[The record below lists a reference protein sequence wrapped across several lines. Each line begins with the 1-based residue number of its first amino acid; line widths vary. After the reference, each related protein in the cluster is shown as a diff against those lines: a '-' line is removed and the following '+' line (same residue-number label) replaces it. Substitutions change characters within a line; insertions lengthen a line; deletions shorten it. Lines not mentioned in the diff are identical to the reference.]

1 MRFLLNTN
9 IFAELAK
16 PKGSP
21 AVISAVAAIVD
32 ADIYMSVLTVGEIA
46 KGLALLTVGP
56 KKKHLTAWLVDLERQ
71 YGDRI
76 LPVDLETAR
85 IWGELTARSQKS
97 GIVIPP
103 TDSLLAATAL
113 RHGLHVMT
121 RNTRHFEATGVLLI
135 NPWEDS
141 SIGS

>member
-1 MRFLLNTN
+1 MRFLLDTN
-9 IFAELAK
+9 VLAEFAK

-21 AVISAVAAIVD
+21 AVISAVAAIADV
-32 ADIYMSVLTVGEIA
+32 DIYMSVLTVGEIA
-46 KGLALLTVGP
+46 KGLALLTAGP
-56 KKKHLTAWLVDLERQ
+56 KKKRLTAWLVDLEQQ

-76 LPVDLETAR
+76 LPIDLETAR

-97 GIVIPP
+97 GVVIPP

-121 RNTRHFEATGVLLI
+121 RNTRHFETTRALLV
-135 NPWEDS
+135 NPWRDS
-141 SIGS
+141 ESD